1 MSWADARTLRQ
12 FLAFT
17 GVGAVGTAGHY
28 LTLILFV
35 EGFNTDP
42 VIATSL
48 GFVVGALINYILNY
62 KYTFAS
68 DSPHGRTLVRF
79 FIVALVGALVNSGI
93 MYLGATLL
101 DFNYLLIQLLATAIV
116 LLQNFVLNRL
126 WTFAQSGEAS

>member
-1 MSWADARTLRQ
+1 MIRSDARIIRQ

-28 LTLILFV
+28 LTLILLV
-35 EGFNTDP
+35 EGFNVDP

-68 DSPHGRTLVRF
+68 TSPHGRTLLRF
-79 FIVALVGALVNSGI
+79 LIVALVGALVNSGI
-93 MYLGATLL
+93 MYLGTTVFS
-101 DFNYLLIQLLATAIV
+101 FNYLVIQVIATAIV
-116 LLQNFVLNRL
+116 LLQNFILNRI
-126 WTFAQSGEAS
+126 WTFAVSGDVQ